1 MNSGF
6 LNGHSTVFVVA
17 LVIDTTKLM
26 LFFVRLVSHLLSKI
40 PAFTKAT
47 SVIPLTP
54 LQVFC
59 RPRSPSAYMLT
70 TLSTSLRIPR

>member
-17 LVIDTTKLM
+17 LVIGTIKLM
-26 LFFVRLVSHLLSKI
+26 LFFVRLVSRLLSEI
-40 PAFTKAT
+40 PAFTQAT
-47 SVIPLTP
+47 SAILLTP

-59 RPRSPSAYMLT
+59 RPRSPLAYMLT
-70 TLSTSLRIPR
+70 TLSTSSRIPL